1 MSSNYFTKLN
11 DELMLQ
17 NKLNHKLIP
26 IHLWLME
33 HMGVNRGV
41 CFTVEM
47 IMEDYNFSRRTYE
60 NVVRTLKELVDCG
73 LWKAKETYWDDSIN
87 NNKEID
93 WSQIKKNDTIIFGLV
108 SDVKFSNWAN
118 RWFMVRYED
127 ICMIQEHCNG
137 NPCAVENMIF
147 LLCWCIRQKGIW
159 TMQSKQEKEINKRWK
174 EKQKRLE
181 SEGNIEAHEILE
193 GIKEEDDEWEKEW
206 GISSVQR
213 TRWNGEKEGWFKAF
227 GVKIEEDT
235 GISKTGVISYLGE
248 LQKCGLIEIRCV
260 RSGKKS
266 IRWIRVR

>member
-127 ICMIQEHCNG
+127 ICMIQAVMKLVNSELTQQQLAIIG
-137 NPCAVENMIF
+137 NSQLVVN
-147 LLCWCIRQKGIW
+147 
-159 TMQSKQEKEINKRWK
+159 
-174 EKQKRLE
+174 
-181 SEGNIEAHEILE
+181 H
-193 GIKEEDDEWEKEW
+193 
-206 GISSVQR
+206 
-213 TRWNGEKEGWFKAF
+213 
-227 GVKIEEDT
+227 
-235 GISKTGVISYLGE
+235 
-248 LQKCGLIEIRCV
+248 
-260 RSGKKS
+260 
-266 IRWIRVR
+266 